1 MEEQTIINILEQ
13 RCYDTRSAKL
23 VAGELLQLSNP
34 LNKLFTEW
42 IELESC
48 KKDFSTN
55 GYSLLALMKERN
67 MTYPAALLTMDWL
80 IKDPANALTSL
91 KRGIK

>member
-1 MEEQTIINILEQ
+1 MKINFLLDMEEQTIINILEQ
-13 RCYDTRSAKL
+13 RGYDTRSAKL

-48 KKDFSTN
+48 KKDFSTMILLITIVFMQLDLCLLLETIQ
-55 GYSLLALMKERN
+55 SLH
-67 MTYPAALLTMDWL
+67 LLID
-80 IKDPANALTSL
+80 
-91 KRGIK
+91 

>member
-13 RCYDTRSAKL
+13 RGYDTRSAKL

-42 IELESC
+42 IKLESC

-55 GYSLLALMKERN
+55 G
-67 MTYPAALLTMDWL
+67 
-80 IKDPANALTSL
+80 
-91 KRGIK
+91 

>member
-13 RCYDTRSAKL
+13 RGYDSRSAKL
-23 VAGELLQLSNP
+23 VAGELLHLSNP
-34 LNKLFTEW
+34 LNKLFEEW
-42 IELESC
+42 VEMESC
-48 KKDFSTN
+48 KKDFSSN
-55 GYSLLALMKERN
+55 GYSLFSLMKKRD

-80 IKDPANALTSL
+80 IKDPSSALNSL

>member
-1 MEEQTIINILEQ
+1 MEEQTIVNILEQ
-13 RCYDTRSAKL
+13 RGYDTRSAKL

-34 LNKLFTEW
+34 LDKLFAEW
-42 IELESC
+42 IEMESC
-48 KKDFSTN
+48 NKDFSTN
-55 GYSLLALMKERN
+55 GYSLFTLMKDRN

-80 IKDPANALTSL
+80 IKDPANALNSL

>member
-13 RCYDTRSAKL
+13 RGYDSRSAKL
-23 VAGELLQLSNP
+23 VAGELLELSNP
-34 LNKLFTEW
+34 LNDFFAEW
-42 IELESC
+42 IEMESC
-48 KKDFSTN
+48 KKDFSIN
-55 GYSLLALMKERN
+55 GYSLFTLMKERN

-80 IKDPANALTSL
+80 VKDPANAIISL